1 MLCKISKSDCVYFLR
16 KSGVGVLST
25 VDDAFAKAGRN
36 YNFPSAFIVIEYDLL
51 FNNIYIMFLTA

>member
-1 MLCKISKSDCVYFLR
+1 MRKLC
-16 KSGVGVLST
+16 VGVLST